1 MSILKTSIISFI
13 LFFST
18 ENLFANDEITYLI
31 KSMSWRKIHRTLS
44 AESLPN
50 DSAAYALVRYYEEHS
65 EKTSLK
71 NRLLYGIVTG
81 NYPKDIGRAEINYLL
96 SNPLKDARVIVRLS
110 YSKLYREL
118 VKQKQ
123 LNDSEKII
131 FLQKYT
137 LENDPVVV
145 RAFEEIL
152 KIHTDSKEYEQIIK
166 RIDALTEDE
175 KRFVLI
181 PDVRYLYAISLN
193 KTGKNAEAKKN
204 FLTILS
210 DKHANSSSKQKAISG
225 LKEINE
231 ELSSFLTRDELA
243 SFVNILPGKD
253 QRLISQ
259 KKIFSPT
266 QIFSNEQ
273 LIKNVSIFFLNNT
286 SFNVLPFIKANSVVI
301 AKEDGFLANI
311 AENLINKK
319 EFASALELQ
328 NLYLKNSTYPLTHK
342 NYSRIY
348 KKNKQDDKYFA
359 SLLEYLKLNPYD
371 LRSHDSMI
379 DFLANSNSSSIA
391 YMPEEYWNHAI
402 EAIPNLP
409 VKGRL
414 IYWYLRY
421 LRFKGEADKLKY
433 ILGSYYSYCPGS
445 YYTTVIAEEFASELK
460 SLPAIDNPIASKESI
475 FKFLSVHNNTDY
487 VKPLIGQNLSF
498 AYYKDSIELGQR
510 LVAAHNRLE
519 SHKSLLTAVEYLK
532 VGEFDRAIY
541 LLDEYANRTNLNEN
555 DKFELYVGAGD
566 LSKNT
571 YLSLFY
577 TRQLMKNLKI
587 PDDPLLLPISI
598 TSRLYPRPHLEI
610 VKESAKEFSVDE
622 DIVYAIMRQESF
634 FRENAI
640 SPSNA
645 RGLMQVMP
653 ATGRIIAK
661 KLKIQ
666 NYSLHDPEVSIKFG
680 AKFIADLLNSY
691 GALKWASIAYNGGPG
706 NLRKWKRNHYMNDF
720 NHFLEELPSKESR
733 DYCRIIISNYINY
746 KVLRK
751 LEGNG

>member
-13 LFFST
+13 LFFFA
-18 ENLFANDEITYLI
+18 ENLFASDEITYLI

-44 AESLPN
+44 ADNLPN
-50 DSAAYALVRYYEEHS
+50 DSGAYALVRYYEEHS

-71 NRLLYGIVTG
+71 NRLLYGIITG
-81 NYPKDIGRAEINYLL
+81 NYPKEIGRAEINYLL

-110 YSKLYREL
+110 YIKLYKEL
-118 VKQKQ
+118 VKQKE
-123 LNDSEKII
+123 LNDSERII

-137 LENDPVVV
+137 LENDPVVL

-152 KIHTDSKEYEQIIK
+152 KIHIESKEYDQVNK
-166 RIDALTEDE
+166 RIDALTDE
-175 KRFVLI
+175 EKKFVLI
-181 PDVRYLYAISLN
+181 PDIRYLYALSLQ
-193 KTGKNAEAKKN
+193 KLGKQSEAKKN
-204 FLTILS
+204 YLVILS
-210 DKHANSSSKQKAISG
+210 DKHAGSQAKQKAISG
-225 LKEINE
+225 LKDISE
-231 ELSSFLTRDELA
+231 ELYSFLTKDELA
-243 SFVNILPGKD
+243 SFVHILPGKD
-253 QRLISQ
+253 QRLIST
-259 KKIFSPT
+259 KKIFSAANS
-266 QIFSNEQ
+266 FNNEQ
-273 LIKNVSIFFLNNT
+273 LIKNVTIFFLNNT
-286 SFNVLPFIKANSVVI
+286 VFNVLPFIRTNSALI
-301 AKEDGFLANI
+301 AKEDGFIANI
-311 AENLINKK
+311 AENLINKRNFT
-319 EFASALELQ
+319 EALELQ
-328 NLYLKNSTYPLTHK
+328 NLYVKNSTNALVHK
-342 NYSRIY
+342 NYSRIF
-348 KKNKQDDKYFA
+348 KKNKQEERYFS

-371 LRSHDSMI
+371 LRSHDALI
-379 DFLANSNSSSIA
+379 DFLANSNSNSIA
-391 YMPEEYWNHAI
+391 YMPDEYWNRAI

-421 LRFKGEADKLKY
+421 LRFKGVPDKLKF

-445 YYTTVIAEEFASELK
+445 YYTAVIAEEFASELK
-460 SLPAIDNPIASKESI
+460 SLPAVDNPTSSKENM
-475 FKFLSVHNNTDY
+475 FKYLSVHNNTDY
-487 VKPLIGQNLSF
+487 VKPLVGQNLSF

-510 LVAAHNRLE
+510 LVAAHTKLE
-519 SHKSLLTAVEYLK
+519 NQKSLLVAVEYLK
-532 VGEFDRAIY
+532 VGEFDRAIF
-541 LLDEYANRTNLNEN
+541 LLDDYANRNNLSEN

-566 LSKNT
+566 LSKNA

-577 TRQLMKNLKI
+577 TRQLMKNFKI
-587 PDDPLLLPISI
+587 PDDPLLLPVSI
-598 TSRLYPRPHLEI
+598 TSRLYPRPHLDI
-610 VKESAKEFSVDE
+610 VKESAREFSVEE

-680 AKFIADLLNSY
+680 TKFIADLLNSY

>member
-1 MSILKTSIISFI
+1 
-13 LFFST
+13 
-18 ENLFANDEITYLI
+18 
-31 KSMSWRKIHRTLS
+31 MSWRKIHRTLS
-44 AESLPN
+44 SDSLPN

-81 NYPKDIGRAEINYLL
+81 NYPKEIGRAEINYLL
-96 SNPLKDARVIVRLS
+96 SNPLKDSRVIVRLS
-110 YSKLYREL
+110 YIKLYREL
-118 VKQKQ
+118 VKQKE

-137 LENDPVVV
+137 LENDPVVI

-152 KIHTDSKEYEQIIK
+152 KIHSESKEYEQIIK

-175 KRFVLI
+175 KKFMMI
-181 PDVRYLYAISLN
+181 PDVRYLYAVSLY
-193 KTGKNAEAKKN
+193 KTGKVFDAKKN

-210 DKHANSSSKQKAISG
+210 DKHAGSSSKQKAISG
-225 LKEINE
+225 LKDINE
-231 ELSSFLTRDELA
+231 ELNAFLTKEELA

-253 QRLISQ
+253 QRSISI
-259 KKIFSPT
+259 KKVFSPT
-266 QIFSNEQ
+266 NTFNSEQ
-273 LIKNVSIFFLNNT
+273 RIKNVTIFFLNNT
-286 SFNVLPFIKANSVVI
+286 TFNVLPFLKANSALI
-301 AKEDGFLANI
+301 AKEDSFLSNI
-311 AENLINKK
+311 AENLINKRD
-319 EFASALELQ
+319 FSSALELQ
-328 NLYLKNSTYPLTHK
+328 NLYLKNSTYPLAHK

-359 SLLEYLKLNPYD
+359 SLLEYLKFNPYD
-371 LRSHDSMI
+371 LRSHDSLI
-379 DFLANSNSSSIA
+379 DFLANSNSNSIA
-391 YMPEEYWNHAI
+391 YMPEEYWNRAI

-421 LRFKGEADKLKY
+421 LRFKGEADKLKF
-433 ILGSYYSYCPGS
+433 ILGNYYSYCPGS

-460 SLPAIDNPIASKESI
+460 TLPAIDNPISSKENI

-487 VKPLIGQNLSF
+487 VKPLVGQNLSF

-510 LVAAHNRLE
+510 LVAAHSKVE
-519 SHKSLLTAVEYLK
+519 SQKSLLTAVDYLK
-532 VGEFDRAIY
+532 VGEFDRAMF
-541 LLDEYANRTNLNEN
+541 LLDEYANRMNLSEN
-555 DKFELYVGAGD
+555 DKFEMYVGAGD

-577 TRQLMKNLKI
+577 TRQLMKNFKI
-587 PDDPLLLPISI
+587 PDDPLLLPVSI
-598 TSRLYPRPHLEI
+598 TSRLYPRPHLDI

>member
-1 MSILKTSIISFI
+1 
-13 LFFST
+13 
-18 ENLFANDEITYLI
+18 
-31 KSMSWRKIHRTLS
+31 MSWKKIHRTLS
-44 AESLPN
+44 ADILPN
-50 DSAAYALVRYYEEHS
+50 DSGAYALVRYYEEHS

-81 NYPKDIGRAEINYLL
+81 NYPKEIGRAEINYLL
-96 SNPLKDARVIVRLS
+96 SNPLKDARAIVRLS
-110 YSKLYREL
+110 YMKLYREL
-118 VKQKQ
+118 VKQKD
-123 LNDSEKII
+123 LNDTEKII

-137 LENDPVVV
+137 LENDPVVL

-152 KIHTDSKEYEQIIK
+152 KIHIESKEYDQVNK
-166 RIDALTEDE
+166 RIEALTDE
-175 KRFVLI
+175 EKKFVLI
-181 PDVRYLYAISLN
+181 PDIRYLYALSLQ
-193 KTGKNAEAKKN
+193 KLGKQSEAKKN
-204 FLTILS
+204 YLVILA
-210 DKHANSSSKQKAISG
+210 DKHAGSQSKQKAISG
-225 LKEINE
+225 LKDISE
-231 ELSSFLTRDELA
+231 ELYSFLTKDELA
-243 SFVNILPGKD
+243 SFVHILPGKD
-253 QRLISQ
+253 QRLIST
-259 KKIFSPT
+259 KKIFSPSNS
-266 QIFSNEQ
+266 FNNEQ
-273 LIKNVSIFFLNNT
+273 LIKNVTIFFLNNT
-286 SFNVLPFIKANSVVI
+286 TFNVLPFIRTNNALI
-301 AKEDGFLANI
+301 AKEDGFIANI
-311 AENLINKK
+311 AENLINKRNFT
-319 EFASALELQ
+319 EALELQ
-328 NLYLKNSTYPLTHK
+328 NLYVKNSTNALVHK
-342 NYSRIY
+342 NYARIF
-348 KKNKQDDKYFA
+348 KKNKQEERYFS

-371 LRSHDSMI
+371 LRSHDALI
-379 DFLANSNSSSIA
+379 DFLANSNSNSIA
-391 YMPEEYWNHAI
+391 YMPEEYWNRAI

-421 LRFKGEADKLKY
+421 LRFKGVPDKLKF

-445 YYTTVIAEEFASELK
+445 YYTAVIAEEFAGELR
-460 SLPAIDNPIASKESI
+460 SLPAVDNPTSSKENI
-475 FKFLSVHNNTDY
+475 FKYLSVHNNTDY
-487 VKPLIGQNLSF
+487 VKPLVGQNLSF

-510 LVAAHNRLE
+510 LVAAHTKLE
-519 SHKSLLTAVEYLK
+519 NQKSLLTAVEYLK
-532 VGEFDRAIY
+532 VGEFDRAIF
-541 LLDEYANRTNLNEN
+541 LLDDYANRNNLSEN

-577 TRQLMKNLKI
+577 TRQLMKNFKI
-587 PDDPLLLPISI
+587 PDDPLLLPSSI
-598 TSRLYPRPHLEI
+598 TTRLYPRPHLDI
-610 VKESAKEFSVDE
+610 VKESAREFSVEE

-680 AKFIADLLNSY
+680 TKFIADLLNSY